1 MRDLEVFQG
10 IYQVASFCKPAQ
22 VKSLSSIL
30 KALISS
36 CPRTAS
42 LQYKCR
48 TQNTAGFLL
57 SSSNMG
63 RDFYSRWS
71 LQSVLTREMMLSV
84 HGPKVLIN
92 SANLHMP
99 RGEAKHSTT
108 QKAVNTA
115 SQDKWTSNSELKSIC
130 CISTWITP
138 ILLIILISLESPGL
152 EDMALV
158 NLHKIKGGSKG
169 SLYAGNKLRA
179 DEQHIP

>member
-71 LQSVLTREMMLSV
+71 LQRVLTRETMLAKCPWAKGLNQLCESAYAKGRGKAQHYTKSSEHCKTRQMDFKFRAQEYLLYFHMDNSHPFDNPHIFRKPRTWR
-84 HGPKVLIN
+84 HGP
-92 SANLHMP
+92 S
-99 RGEAKHSTT
+99 
-108 QKAVNTA
+108 
-115 SQDKWTSNSELKSIC
+115 
-130 CISTWITP
+130 
-138 ILLIILISLESPGL
+138 
-152 EDMALV
+152 
-158 NLHKIKGGSKG
+158 
-169 SLYAGNKLRA
+169 
-179 DEQHIP
+179 